1 MSVVATVS
9 EESFQ
14 NVAYV
19 NNIPDNRQR
28 QAWHTEAS
36 RYTDCAAPAPSI
48 YSTT

>member
-36 RYTDCAAPAPSI
+36 IRMLN
-48 YSTT
+48 YSFT